1 MAGQIKHSWNGT
13 VLTIES
19 DSGISSADLKGAK
32 GDTGIRGAQGRAG
45 EGAFTYEDF
54 TPEQLSALK
63 GEKGEDGDILLLSTA
78 KGKAISIN
86 DSSNSNI
93 IGLNMSG
100 AAENPVIY
108 VCSKNM
114 FDMGSICDGS
124 YGNFATAENS
134 LTFTYDSSYGN
145 YFAFSYWLAVKP
157 NTNYIISMEGN
168 KSLSSI
174 FAYSDKLFGNQLF
187 IKNLSVTAQTFSF
200 NSGENTRIL
209 IGFYSTKASRDE
221 SVTEETISNIQI
233 ETGTVKTEFEKGNAP
248 QVVTIPYA
256 FAEGDFLTLENGR
269 VNTVG
274 GDITDTETGQAI
286 LALHTNKPNTT
297 IISDMDCSVVY
308 KADITTAYN
317 NLLARVAALEGGNS

>member
-45 EGAFTYEDF
+45 EGAFAYEDF
-54 TPEQLSALK
+54 TPEQLAALK

-100 AAENPVIY
+100 AAENPVISVY
-108 VCSKNM
+108 EKNV
-114 FDMGSICDGS
+114 IS
-124 YGNFATAENS
+124 YPYTNTTKTAS
-134 LTFTYDSSYGN
+134 GITFTDNGDSTITISGTATSYSSFILREN
-145 YFAFSYWLAVKP
+145 IELAEGLYTFGKMPEGVALVVLY
-157 NTNYIISMEGN
+157 TDTSGEQNYITSNTTNNFEWVSGRECKKIYVQVASGVTVDNTITAPVLAEGA
-168 KSLSSI
+168 I
-174 FAYSDKLFGNQLF
+174 A
-187 IKNLSVTAQTFSF
+187 TQT
-200 NSGENTRIL
+200 
-209 IGFYSTKASRDE
+209 
-221 SVTEETISNIQI
+221 
-233 ETGTVKTEFEKGNAP
+233 
-248 QVVTIPYA
+248 VTIPYT
-256 FAEGDFLTLENGR
+256 FTEGDFLTLENGR
-269 VNTVG
+269 VNTVA